1 MPQKGPRPP
10 SDQLTLELAS
20 EPLFGMEDFLVS
32 QSNEQAYGMIELWPE
47 WPDPVLLLLGPPGAG
62 KSHLAAI
69 WAARAEAVTLRAEA
83 LATADLP
90 KVAQNKALLIEDG
103 DRLGANET
111 ALFHLLNLTRAEGVS
126 LLVTAREAPETWGLV
141 TADLVSRL
149 RLAPRVTIEAP
160 DDALMRA
167 VLVKLLVDRQ
177 LIVDT
182 NVVEYAALRLDRSLD
197 AARAFVAALDREALS
212 RGRRITRAM
221 AGDVLQTL
229 ETDGSDAREEGEGH
243 GSSGCS

>member
-1 MPQKGPRPP
+1 MPPKGPRLP

-20 EPLFGMEDFLVS
+20 EPHFGAEDFLVS
-32 QSNEQAYGMIELWPE
+32 QSNERAYGMIELWPD

-69 WAARAEAVTLRAEA
+69 WAARAGAVALQAGA
-83 LATADLP
+83 LAAADLP
-90 KVAQNKALLIEDG
+90 AITENKALLIEDG
-103 DRLGANET
+103 DRLDGNEA
-111 ALFHLLNLTRAEGVS
+111 ALFHLLNLTRAEGAS
-126 LLVTAREAPETWGLV
+126 LLITAREAPELWGLA
-141 TADLVSRL
+141 TADLMSRL
-149 RLAPRVTIEAP
+149 RLAARVTIEAP

-197 AARAFVAALDREALS
+197 AAREFVAALDREALS
-212 RGRRITRAM
+212 RGKRITRSM
-221 AGDVLQTL
+221 ASDVLQAS
-229 ETDGSDAREEGEGH
+229 ETDGSEANGEGEGD
-243 GSSGCS
+243 GARDVS